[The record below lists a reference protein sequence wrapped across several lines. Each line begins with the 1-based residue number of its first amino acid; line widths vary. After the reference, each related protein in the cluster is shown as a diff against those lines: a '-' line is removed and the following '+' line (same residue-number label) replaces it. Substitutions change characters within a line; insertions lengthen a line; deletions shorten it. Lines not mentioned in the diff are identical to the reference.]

1 MKKVP
6 LQPSFGEVKDLSS
19 CFDAGLFPL
28 SSIEEFKTLYDAF
41 KKQFPKA
48 DHYPYAYRLNGLTKS
63 SDDGE
68 PGGSA
73 GRPLVS
79 LLEEH
84 EVDGLLIVARYFGGS
99 KLGIPRLRRAF
110 VDSSTLALEQARLG
124 QYVERFAYDI
134 EVDYPTYETLRN
146 FAKRKDFELSDVE
159 FDINVRARILSS
171 GRLDGLG
178 EDLGI
183 YTLNLGEPSI
193 VQSLEEISHDS
204 CK

>member
-1 MKKVP
+1 M
-6 LQPSFGEVKDLSS
+6 
-19 CFDAGLFPL
+19 
-28 SSIEEFKTLYDAF
+28 
-41 KKQFPKA
+41 
-48 DHYPYAYRLNGLTKS
+48 
-63 SDDGE
+63 
-68 PGGSA
+68 
-73 GRPLVS
+73 
-79 LLEEH
+79 
-84 EVDGLLIVARYFGGS
+84 
-99 KLGIPRLRRAF
+99 
-110 VDSSTLALEQARLG
+110 
-124 QYVERFAYDI
+124 ERFAYDA